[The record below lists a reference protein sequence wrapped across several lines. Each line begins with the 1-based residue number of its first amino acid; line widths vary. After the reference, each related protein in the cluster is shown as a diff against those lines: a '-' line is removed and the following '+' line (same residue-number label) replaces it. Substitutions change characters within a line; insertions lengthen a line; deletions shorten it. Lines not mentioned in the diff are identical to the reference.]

1 MYRKI
6 PKRFPTNDLKSAEN
20 CFKLCRK
27 MFRKMFQKM
36 NKKKKENRFE
46 TKAKQE
52 SDLLEESAFASYPK
66 FSSIEIN

>member
-20 CFKLCRK
+20 CFKLC
-27 MFRKMFQKM
+27 RKMFQKM